1 MTDYASRAAAVLR
14 VSNATRALSP
24 DAQRLALHGVEKA
37 SDPLQMAA
45 AVEVAAP
52 AAVGL
57 DQSAQSAA
65 IAAATGV
72 GIGAADTAT
81 SNRLWTYVVLGLLG
95 LLGTALVGL
104 IVLLAIGKSVEV
116 VVTAFTA
123 LLTGT
128 LGLFV
133 PSPASNKT
141 NG

>member
-24 DAQRLALHGVEKA
+24 DAQRIALQGVEKA
-37 SDPLQMAA
+37 GDPLQMAA

-52 AAVGL
+52 AAAGL

-65 IAAATGV
+65 IAAATGA
-72 GIGAADTAT
+72 GIGAADAAT
-81 SNRLWTYVVLGLLG
+81 SNRLWTYIVLGLLG

-104 IVLLAIGKSVEV
+104 IVLLAIGKPVDV
-116 VVTAFTA
+116 VITAFTA

-133 PSPASNKT
+133 PSPALNK

>member
-1 MTDYASRAAAVLR
+1 MTDYATRAAAVLR
-14 VSNATRALSP
+14 VSNATRGLSA
-24 DAQRLALHGVEKA
+24 DAQRIALQGVEKA

-52 AAVGL
+52 AAQGL

-65 IAAATGV
+65 LAAATGA
-72 GIGAADTAT
+72 GIGAADPAT
-81 SNRLWTYVVLGLLG
+81 SNRLWTYIVLGLLG
-95 LLGTALVGL
+95 LLGAALLGL
-104 IVLLAIGKSVEV
+104 IVLLAIGKTVEV

-133 PSPASNKT
+133 PSQIGRAHV
-141 NG
+141 

>member
-24 DAQRLALHGVEKA
+24 DAQRIALQGVEKA

-52 AAVGL
+52 AAAGL

-65 IAAATGV
+65 IAAATGA
-72 GIGAADTAT
+72 GIGAADAAT
-81 SNRLWTYVVLGLLG
+81 SNRLWTYIVLGLLG
-95 LLGTALVGL
+95 LLGTSLVGL
-104 IVLLAIGKSVEV
+104 IVLIAIGKPVDV

-128 LGLFV
+128 IGLFV
-133 PSPASNKT
+133 PSPAANKA